1 MNTMRAFSA
10 ILLAGPLALTS
21 LAQTQNALDFDGTGD
36 EVTVPNASA
45 LIANSAAFSI
55 TCWVNPNST
64 STPYPNFDAFAG
76 FRDDIGA
83 DFYLLQVAP
92 ANTLE
97 GRLKNSLGVDHTIT
111 YPGLLLNTWQH
122 LALVYDGSQ
131 LVLYQNGVQVSSIP
145 ATGTIISTTGA
156 FRMGNLVFQNVN
168 FDMNGQLDEVSLWNT
183 ALTAQQ
189 VDCIAQ
195 SGINVATPG
204 LQLYYK
210 MDQGVAG
217 GNNTTIT
224 ALTDAMGNGDGT
236 FTGFTLTGA
245 GSNFVGGATLGT
257 TINEQICPGGS
268 YTFDG
273 QVLTQPGSY
282 TATYTT
288 GGTCDS
294 IVTLVLGFTTVNTN
308 LIQSGNNL
316 VSQAVGAQY
325 QWLDCGNGYTEIPG
339 ATAPTYQYT
348 TSGSYAVEVTQN
360 GCLDTSA
367 CVTVS
372 TVGLAEQN
380 AGPVLAVYPDPVENE
395 LWVELDAQE
404 ANITVLDAAGR
415 VVSAQRAQGRR
426 NRLAAD
432 ALAPGMYFLRV
443 ESDGRLGVVRFV
455 KR

>member
-10 ILLAGPLALTS
+10 ILLAVPLALTS

-36 EVTVPNASA
+36 QITVPNASA
-45 LIANSAAFSI
+45 LIANSPGFSM
-55 TCWVNPNST
+55 TCWVKPSSGTNH
-64 STPYPNFDAFAG
+64 DGLVG
-76 FRDDIGA
+76 FRDEAVA
-83 DFYLLQVAP
+83 DFYLLKLQNSNSV
-92 ANTLE
+92 E
-97 GRLKNSLGVDHTIT
+97 GRMRNSLGTFYTID
-111 YPGLLLNTWQH
+111 YPSLVMNTWQH
-122 LALVYDGSQ
+122 LALVYDGSA
-131 LVLYQNGVQVSSIP
+131 LILYKDGVQVSTTHSS
-145 ATGTIISTTGA
+145 GTINSTTGTL
-156 FRMGNLVFQNVN
+156 RMGNLEYNLDN
-168 FDMNGQLDEVSLWNT
+168 FYLDGLLDEVSLWNT

-308 LIQSGNNL
+308 VIQSGNNL

-432 ALAPGMYFLRV
+432 ALVPGMYFLRV